1 MTTTFHAFRV
11 EQEDGSGPYFS
22 ASLPDDF
29 SLPYS
34 PSKHPDPFEDGIDK
48 MKPYDIC
55 AFKDYQQ
62 ALEWFDE
69 DMVDFLKIEGGWF
82 LSTYRVE
89 ESTTKYGNRQIL
101 IDSEKMVLVNRD
113 DIEILNFIREL

>member
-1 MTTTFHAFRV
+1 MVQGRTPA
-11 EQEDGSGPYFS
+11 
-22 ASLPDDF
+22 LPFLTIF

-48 MKPYDIC
+48 MKPSDIC

-89 ESTTKYGNRQIL
+89 ESTTKYRT
-101 IDSEKMVLVNRD
+101 VR
-113 DIEILNFIREL
+113 F